1 MNQYNI
7 LVYGAGAV
15 GMFFGGKLQKA
26 GFNVVFVDTPRKT
39 DYLRDNGIEITS
51 DVGKDYTYTPEIVD
65 SVDGL
70 PGQDLILVCVKA
82 YHTYDI
88 ALNLIPVLKPTTA
101 ILSLQNGLEN
111 EKILSDLL
119 GKNQVLGA
127 VPYFNGKVTDRNKIR
142 QFTPARIIFG
152 EMDHQQSEREDW
164 ISKIFS
170 HADINHEISR
180 NISVEIWKYFIWNN
194 AFNTISALTNTTLR
208 KIHETE
214 NTLTT
219 VRQMMQ
225 EAQQV
230 ALAEGV
236 EITGQHLDE
245 IMQYFSDTSDI
256 SSILTK
262 DIEAEKMPELEPLA
276 GVLIQKAKKHG
287 ISVQVNQTVY
297 NLLHLALSN
306 TNVDFT
312 TKEDDDI

>member
-26 GFNVVFVDTPRKT
+26 GFNVVFIDTPRKT
-39 DYLRDNGIEITS
+39 DYLRENGIQIKSEI
-51 DVGKDYTYTPEIVD
+51 END
-65 SVDGL
+65 SVYMPQIADSIEGL

-82 YHTYDI
+82 YQTYDI

-119 GKNQVLGA
+119 GKSQVMGA
-127 VPYFNGKVTDRNKIR
+127 VPYFNGKVLEKNVV
-142 QFTPARIIFG
+142 QQNTPARIIFG
-152 EMDHQQSEREDW
+152 EMDHQHSEREDW
-164 ISKIFS
+164 VSHIFS

-194 AFNTISALTNTTLR
+194 AFNTISALTHTTLR
-208 KIHETE
+208 QIHETE

-230 ALAEGV
+230 AIAEGV

-245 IMQYFSDTSDI
+245 IMQYFSDNSDI
-256 SSILTK
+256 SSIITK
-262 DIEAEKMPELEPLA
+262 DIEAGKLPELEPLV

-297 NLLHLALSN
+297 NLLHLSLSN
-306 TNVDFT
+306 TDVNFT
-312 TKEDDDI
+312 TKENDDI

>member
-15 GMFFGGKLQKA
+15 GMYFGGKLQNA
-26 GFNVVFVDTPRKT
+26 GFKVTFIDTPRKT
-39 DYLRDNGIEITS
+39 DFLRENGIEIKS
-51 DVGKDYTYTPEIVD
+51 DIKKDFSYTPEIAD
-65 SVDGL
+65 SVEEL

-82 YHTYDI
+82 YQTYDI

-119 GKNQVLGA
+119 GKSQVMGA
-127 VPYFNGKVTDRNKIR
+127 VPYFNGEVIAPNVV
-142 QFTPARIIFG
+142 QQHTPARIIFG
-152 EMDHQQSEREDW
+152 EMDHQHSEREDW
-164 ISKIFS
+164 VSEIFS

-180 NISVEIWKYFIWNN
+180 NISVELWKYYIWNN
-194 AFNTISALTNTTLR
+194 AFNTISALTHTTV
-208 KIHETE
+208 KQIHETD
-214 NTLTT
+214 NTLKT

-230 ALAEGV
+230 AIAEGI

-245 IMQYFSDTSDI
+245 IMQYFSDSSDI
-256 SSILTK
+256 SATITK
-262 DIEAEKMPELEPLA
+262 DIKAEKMPEIEPLA

-287 ISVQVNQTVY
+287 ISVQVNETVY

-306 TNVDFT
+306 TNVNLTIND
-312 TKEDDDI
+312 DDDI